1 MLSRITISLVM
12 AAVLVAAPMYVSA
25 RTCILSDAAAQKAGQ
40 AACCANK
47 TCCATSQKN
56 TAPVSQPLTKSNSG
70 FELNATYVATF
81 NLIAPDDASVD
92 RQLSALRARACTIAA
107 PQLALLCTFR
117 I

>member
-1 MLSRITISLVM
+1 MLGRITISLAMAVALM
-12 AAVLVAAPMYVSA
+12 AAPFHVSA
-25 RTCILSDAAAQKAGQ
+25 RTCILSDAVAQKAGQ
-40 AACCANK
+40 PACCANK
-47 TCCATSQKN
+47 TCCATSKKN
-56 TAPVSQPLTKSNSG
+56 TAPVSQPLTKSTSG
-70 FELNATYVATF
+70 FELNATYVATL